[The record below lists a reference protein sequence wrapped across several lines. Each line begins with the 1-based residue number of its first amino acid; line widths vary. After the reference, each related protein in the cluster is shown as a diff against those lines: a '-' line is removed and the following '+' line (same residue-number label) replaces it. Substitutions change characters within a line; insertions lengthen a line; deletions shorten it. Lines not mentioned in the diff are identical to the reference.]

1 MYGKKFMGIERA
13 TYLIG
18 PDGKILEIWRKV
30 RVKDHIEKVLT
41 ALKVHTA

>member
-1 MYGKKFMGIERA
+1 IERA

-30 RVKDHIEKVLT
+30 RVKDHVSKVLDAVKT
-41 ALKVHTA
+41 HNA

>member
-1 MYGKKFMGIERA
+1 MYGRKYMGIERA

-30 RVKDHIEKVLT
+30 RVKDHVTKVLE
-41 ALKVHTA
+41 AVKQHAA